1 MCVCTEVGGFV
12 RSTVLG
18 RWTSIAMRDGRL
30 MMGLSFRSVSL
41 WRLEGGWIEG
51 EGEEEGEEEG
61 EGEGEE
67 FRIYICWK
75 DTVCC
80 MQLIFV
86 SNPPAPPGQLLPD
99 RGEERRGE

>member
-1 MCVCTEVGGFV
+1 
-12 RSTVLG
+12 
-18 RWTSIAMRDGRL
+18 MRDGRL